1 VEAEKMGRIK
11 IWLCSLLVV
20 LIFGGCAITIEGD
33 TPEAKRRTIFAIK
46 NEVLTELYNI
56 RPEIK
61 AKISAAPGYA
71 VFSNA
76 NLSLFL
82 VSAGVG
88 HGVVHRKGAKPI
100 FMKMGEF
107 GVGIGLGVKDFRA
120 VFIFRDKVTLNKFIK
135 IGWEFGAYADAAAKA
150 GDTGV
155 AIGDGILNDG
165 ITIYQLTEN
174 GLMIR
179 AAVNGTK
186 YWIDSDLN

>member
-1 VEAEKMGRIK
+1 MGRIK
-11 IWLCSLLVV
+11 ISLSGLLAA
-20 LIFGGCAITIEGD
+20 LIFGGCATTIEGN
-33 TPEAKRRTIFAIK
+33 TPEAKRRSIFAIK
-46 NEVLTELYNI
+46 NEALTDLYNM
-56 RPEIK
+56 RPEMK

-76 NLSLFL
+76 NLSLVL

-107 GVGIGLGVKDFRA
+107 GVGMGLGVRDFRA
-120 VFIFRDKVTLNKFIK
+120 VFVFHDKVTLNKFIK
-135 IGWEFGAYADAAAKA
+135 VGWEFGAYVDAAAKA

-155 AIGDGILNDG
+155 VIGDGILNNG
-165 ITIYQLTEN
+165 ITVYQLTEN

-179 AAVNGTK
+179 ASVNGTK
-186 YWIDSDLN
+186 YWIDNNLN